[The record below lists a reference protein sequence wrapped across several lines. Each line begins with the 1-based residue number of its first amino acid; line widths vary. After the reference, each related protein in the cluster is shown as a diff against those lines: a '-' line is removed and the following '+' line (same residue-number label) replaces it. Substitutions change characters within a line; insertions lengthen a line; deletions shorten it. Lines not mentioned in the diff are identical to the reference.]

1 MANFYSKQWKFQ
13 IFALYFPIEWGQLE
27 INLENELNEN
37 WILLYFYRRKYDNLH
52 FSLMSILLTR
62 EMKKFVPFLD
72 FFWYFLFYWV
82 KNHESA
88 AGFSFFEW
96 FSFSE
101 NEQIPF
107 LDFPEFSKS
116 DIALLKIFLVTR
128 IKIWNVLIRIYSCVY
143 YLELVIDMLF
153 LLVQT
158 KAFSIAF

>member
-1 MANFYSKQWKFQ
+1 MRYKWFSQASTSKTIRDK
-13 IFALYFPIEWGQLE
+13 
-27 INLENELNEN
+27 N
-37 WILLYFYRRKYDNLH
+37 WILLYFYRRKYDNLNL
-52 FSLMSILLTR
+52 SLMSILLTR

-88 AGFSFFEW
+88 AGFSFLEW

-116 DIALLKIFLVTR
+116 GIALLKIFLVTPAYQ
-128 IKIWNVLIRIYSCVY
+128 N
-143 YLELVIDMLF
+143 LECSHSNILVC
-153 LLVQT
+153 LLLRVGNWY
-158 KAFSIAF
+158 AFSACSNKGLFNSILTSYFNIK